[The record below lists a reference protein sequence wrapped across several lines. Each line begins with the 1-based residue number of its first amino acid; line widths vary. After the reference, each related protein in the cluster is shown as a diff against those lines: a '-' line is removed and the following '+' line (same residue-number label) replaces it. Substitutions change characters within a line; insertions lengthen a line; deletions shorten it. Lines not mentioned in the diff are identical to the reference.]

1 MTNNFHCKLLLLILF
16 LEACVLVMNTA
27 LIMVIIMTMI
37 DSVINFFIEVDAAF
51 KQEVKSVIFFI
62 LRKHN
67 FLSCQL
73 HRL

>member
-1 MTNNFHCKLLLLILF
+1 
-16 LEACVLVMNTA
+16 VLVMNMTM
-27 LIMVIIMTMI
+27 IMLIIMTMI

-51 KQEVKSVIFFI
+51 KQEVKCVIFFI